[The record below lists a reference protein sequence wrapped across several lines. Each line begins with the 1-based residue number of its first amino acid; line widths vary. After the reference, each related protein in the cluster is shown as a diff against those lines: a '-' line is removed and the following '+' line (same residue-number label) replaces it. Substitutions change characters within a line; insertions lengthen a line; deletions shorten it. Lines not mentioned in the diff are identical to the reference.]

1 MMYFPKKCQK
11 CANFH
16 IFFTEKAFLPVR
28 GEVNDTKIILQPI
41 LNPKSF
47 KDSKGIVDLGEDE
60 LLVHCLIPAFLDS
73 NT

>member
-1 MMYFPKKCQK
+1 MSKMCEFS
-11 CANFH
+11 H
-16 IFFTEKAFLPVR
+16 FFTEKAFLPVR

-60 LLVHCLIPAFLDS
+60 LIVHCHIPAFLDS